1 MYMVAS
7 VASPSIKYKVGK
19 RFSLLPNIPKGNF
32 VDSLQT
38 LKRAHELLMLDKVG
52 HSNLWWKSL
61 QATASKSKATAG
73 KPGFISL
80 IKTTRSFLLISKNR
94 HINPKEVALTGT
106 AHSMSR
112 GPSQLS

>member
-1 MYMVAS
+1 MVAS
-7 VASPSIKYKVGK
+7 VASPSFKYKAEK
-19 RFSLLPNIPKGNF
+19 RLSLLPNIPKGNF

-38 LKRAHELLMLDKVG
+38 LKRAHELLMLDKLG

-61 QATASKSKATAG
+61 QATATKSKATAG
-73 KPGFISL
+73 KPGFIGL
-80 IKTTRSFLLISKNR
+80 NKTTRSFLLISNS